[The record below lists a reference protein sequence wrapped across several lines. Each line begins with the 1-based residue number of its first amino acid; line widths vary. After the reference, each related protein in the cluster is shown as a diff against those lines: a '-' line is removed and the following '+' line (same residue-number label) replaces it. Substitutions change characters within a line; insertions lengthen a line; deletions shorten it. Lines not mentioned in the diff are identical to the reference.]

1 MKIIKYIFICSLLT
15 VLAVSCEK
23 GLDPIN
29 GVSPDPDVSVPTL
42 EITYPVEGKPFVSPD
57 ELSPVTF
64 VLLAVDDVELKSVIL
79 KLNGTEI
86 ASFTEF
92 KDYRRLDLHYAFE
105 MASGDYTLD
114 VTVTDL
120 TDKSVSGS
128 VNFSKITAPTYTPID
143 GEVAYFPLD
152 GFYLDLIST
161 NAATPVGTPGFA
173 AGKVNDAYVGATD
186 SYLTYPSE
194 GIAGDNLSA
203 AFWYK
208 LNADPARAGIFM
220 ISHPATSAED
230 RIKGLRFARELDGGG
245 PKQKFWMNIGNG
257 TVDTWINPP
266 SFEVTGEWMHIA
278 ITVSETHVII
288 YINGEI
294 AIEADY
300 EGPIDWT
307 DCPSIS
313 LMSGQPNVIYWD
325 HFSDL
330 SMLDELHLFNRVIT
344 PAEVL
349 SFYEVKK

>member
-1 MKIIKYIFICSLLT
+1 MKIIKYIFICSLVT

-23 GLDPIN
+23 GLDPIIQ
-29 GVSPDPDVSVPTL
+29 VDPKPDATVPTL

-57 ELSPVTF
+57 EIAPMTIK
-64 VLLAVDDVELKSVIL
+64 LLAVDDVELKSVIL

-92 KDYRRLDLHYAFE
+92 KDYRRLDLQYAYE
-105 MASGDYTLD
+105 LASGDYTLD

-128 VNFSKITAPTYTPID
+128 VSFRKITAPTYDPLD

-152 GFYLDLIST
+152 GFYLDLISG
-161 NAATPVGTPGFA
+161 NGLTPVGTPGFA
-173 AGKVNDAYVGATD
+173 AGKVSDAYAGATD
-186 SYLTYPSE
+186 AYLTYPSA
-194 GIAGDNLSA
+194 GITGNSLSA

-208 LNADPARAGIFM
+208 LIDDPARAGIFM
-220 ISHPATSAED
+220 ISYPAASSED
-230 RIKGLRFARELDGGG
+230 RLNGLRFARELDGAG

-266 SFEVTGEWMHIA
+266 SFDVTGEWMHIA
-278 ITVSETHVII
+278 LTVSETHVII

-294 AIEADY
+294 AAEADY
-300 EGPIDWT
+300 EGPINWT

-313 LMSGQPNVIYWD
+313 LMSGQPNVIYWE

-330 SMLDELHLFNRVIT
+330 SLLDELHIFNREIT
-344 PAEVL
+344 AAEVL
-349 SFYEVKK
+349 SFYQVKK